1 MQLDIQK
8 RLAGQVLKTS
18 EKNIRL
24 DPSKLDEIKEAITKA
39 DIKSLIKH
47 HVITARAKRGISRF
61 RIRHRNSQKRKGRL
75 VGHGSRKGGE
85 GARLEKKVA
94 WANKIR
100 VQRKFLQN
108 LRDKGAIDPTSY
120 RMLYMKSKG
129 GFFRS
134 KRHIQIY
141 MQERGIG
148 KPAAQSLQGTEIK
161 NK

>member
-18 EKNIRL
+18 EKNVWL
-24 DPSKLDEIKEAITKA
+24 DPSRLDEIKEAITKA
-39 DIKSLIKH
+39 DIKSLVKDHAI
-47 HVITARAKRGISRF
+47 IARKKRGISRF
-61 RIRHRNSQKRKGRL
+61 RIRHRQAQKSKGRMA
-75 VGHGSRKGGE
+75 GHGSRKGGKK
-85 GARLEKKVA
+85 ARLGKKAA
-94 WANKIR
+94 WISKMR
-100 VQRKFLQN
+100 VQRGFLQN
-108 LRDKGAIDPTSY
+108 LRDKGLVDKASY

-148 KPAAQSLQGTEIK
+148 KQKA
-161 NK
+161 